1 MTDPLPTNWIRRLGS
16 TSVSTSAI
24 IAGASPLGTMLSMYG
39 YAVAEADAIDLVQ
52 QVLKSP
58 IRAFDTSNAYSEG
71 ESERRIGLGI
81 AAAGGVPPDFTVITK
96 VDPRH
101 GDYSGDRVRRSLDE
115 SQERLGLGVLPL
127 LFLHDPED
135 HDFAVMTQAGGA
147 VDTLVALKDEGRV
160 QHIGIAAG
168 KVHVVSRYLDLGV
181 FEVLLTHSRWTLVD
195 RSADELID
203 QATAAGMGVLNA
215 AIYGG
220 GVLANPTGSSRYG
233 YTEAPKLVLDAV
245 AAMNDACLRNG
256 TDLATAALQFSMRD
270 PRVHATVVGF
280 TKPGRISTLMASAA
294 FEPPPDLWIE
304 LETLVPP
311 RSCWLDFR
319 AKG

>member
-1 MTDPLPTNWIRRLGS
+1 MAAAPSANGTGCLTAMRGLGEAPMTDPLPTNWIRRLGN

-24 IAGASPLGTMLSMYG
+24 IAGASPLGTMLSLYG

-71 ESERRIGLGI
+71 ESERRIGVGI
-81 AAAGGVPPDFTVITK
+81 AAAGAAPEDFTVITK
-96 VDPRH
+96 VDARD
-101 GDYSGDRVRRSLDE
+101 GDYSGDRVRRSLAE

-135 HDFAVMTQAGGA
+135 HDFDMITQPGGA

-160 QHIGIAAG
+160 RHIGIAAG
-168 KVHVVSRYLDLGV
+168 NVHVVSRYLDLGV

-203 QATAAGMGVLNA
+203 QATAAGMAVLNA

-220 GVLANPTGSSRYG
+220 GGLAHPTGAARESHNQG
-233 YTEAPKLVLDAV
+233 TQTLVDAV
-245 AAMNDACLRNG
+245 AA
-256 TDLATAALQFSMRD
+256 
-270 PRVHATVVGF
+270 
-280 TKPGRISTLMASAA
+280 
-294 FEPPPDLWIE
+294 
-304 LETLVPP
+304 
-311 RSCWLDFR
+311 LDDT
-319 AKG
+319 

>member
-1 MTDPLPTNWIRRLGS
+1 
-16 TSVSTSAI
+16 
-24 IAGASPLGTMLSMYG
+24 MLSLYG

-81 AAAGGVPPDFTVITK
+81 AATGGLPEDFTVITK
-96 VDPRH
+96 VDARD

-127 LFLHDPED
+127 LFLHDPEY
-135 HDFAVMTQAGGA
+135 HDFATITQAGGA

-168 KVHVVSRYLDLGV
+168 NVHVVSRYLDLGV

-245 AAMNDACLRNG
+245 AAMNDA
-256 TDLATAALQFSMRD
+256 
-270 PRVHATVVGF
+270 
-280 TKPGRISTLMASAA
+280 
-294 FEPPPDLWIE
+294 
-304 LETLVPP
+304 
-311 RSCWLDFR
+311 
-319 AKG
+319 

>member
-1 MTDPLPTNWIRRLGS
+1 MTDPLPTDWIRRLGD

-24 IAGASPLGTMLSMYG
+24 IAGASPLGTMVALYG
-39 YAVAEADAIDLVQ
+39 YEVAEADAIDLVQ

-71 ESERRIGLGI
+71 ESERRIGAGI
-81 AAAGGVPPDFTVITK
+81 AAAGGLPEDFTVITK
-96 VDPRH
+96 VDARN

-127 LFLHDPED
+127 LFLHDPEY
-135 HDFAVMTQAGGA
+135 HDFATITQAGGA
-147 VDTLVALKDEGRV
+147 VDTLVALRDEGRV
-160 QHIGIAAG
+160 RHIGIAAG
-168 KVHVVSRYLDLGV
+168 DVHVVSRYLDLGV
-181 FEVLLTHSRWTLVD
+181 FEVLLTHNRWTLVD

-220 GVLANPTGSSRYG
+220 GVLANPTRSSRYG
-233 YTEAPKLVLDAV
+233 YSEAPRPVLDAV
-245 AAMNDACLRNG
+245 AAMNDACLRHG
-256 TDLATAALQFSMRD
+256 TDLATAALRFSMRD
-270 PRVHATVVGF
+270 PRVHSTVIGF

-294 FEPPPDLWIE
+294 VELPPDLWIE

-311 RSCWLDFR
+311 RSCWLDFQ